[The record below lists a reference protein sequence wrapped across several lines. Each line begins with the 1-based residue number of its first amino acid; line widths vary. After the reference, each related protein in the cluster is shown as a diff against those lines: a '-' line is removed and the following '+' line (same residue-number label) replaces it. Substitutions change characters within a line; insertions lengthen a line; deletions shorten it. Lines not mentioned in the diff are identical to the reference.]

1 MKSLLGLIALISL
14 VVVAVL
20 CFNQG
25 GAANAR
31 WQELNGINVEVDG
44 LQLTLKELQEQRAA
58 IITKTGGGGLKGAL
72 LRDVMADFFLML
84 KELPPEIS
92 VGGIAYDQ
100 TLTDN
105 IDASAADNDLGLP
118 FLGLTLTL
126 HYSDYVAAVAVFLG
140 WFAYSSLPIIVRRLD
155 VDPGAMS
162 IKLEIYGL
170 KSRR

>member
-1 MKSLLGLIALISL
+1 MPSLAW

-20 CFNQG
+20 CFNK
-25 GAANAR
+25 GAAAYAR
-31 WQELNGINVEVDG
+31 WQELNGINVEVNN
-44 LQLTLKELQEQRAA
+44 LQLTLENLQKQRTA
-58 IITKTGGGGLKGAL
+58 IIAKTGGGGLKGAL
-72 LRDVMADFFLML
+72 LRDVMADFSLML
-84 KELPPEIS
+84 KELPSEIS
-92 VGGIAYDQ
+92 VGGITYDQ

-105 IDASAADNDLGLP
+105 IDASAASNDLGLP
-118 FLGLTLTL
+118 FLGMTLTL
-126 HYSDYVAAVAVFLG
+126 RYNDYAAAVAVFLS